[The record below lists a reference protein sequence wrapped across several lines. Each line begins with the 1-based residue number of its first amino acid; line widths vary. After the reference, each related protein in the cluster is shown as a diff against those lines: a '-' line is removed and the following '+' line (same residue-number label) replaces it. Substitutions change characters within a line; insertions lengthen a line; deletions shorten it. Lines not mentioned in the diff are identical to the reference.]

1 MIAFFNEILNQIL
14 INNIINYL
22 FEKNIQKNPPN
33 AICNMN

>member
-14 INNIINYL
+14 IINYL
-22 FEKNIQKNPPN
+22 FEKNIQKNLPN